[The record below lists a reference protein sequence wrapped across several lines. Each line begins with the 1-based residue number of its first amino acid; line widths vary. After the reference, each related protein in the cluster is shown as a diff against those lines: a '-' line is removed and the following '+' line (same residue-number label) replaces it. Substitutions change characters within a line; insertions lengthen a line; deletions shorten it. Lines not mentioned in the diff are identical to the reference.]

1 MPGSGD
7 TRGEKLRVAL
17 ALVGFVVLW
26 DRKFPITPSS
36 LTDAGSASNTI
47 TKPMSGARV
56 SRGYDEHGKGMARCE
71 YETHNRVIWYTL
83 RGQEDLP
90 EEVTLS

>member
-1 MPGSGD
+1 M
-7 TRGEKLRVAL
+7 
-17 ALVGFVVLW
+17 
-26 DRKFPITPSS
+26 
-36 LTDAGSASNTI
+36 
-47 TKPMSGARV
+47 

-71 YETHNRVIWYTL
+71 YETHNRVIWSTL